1 MTSTEI
7 AAASNIMLGA
17 TQAQAMYIGSTLLWQ
32 AQQQQQGLPAGY
44 TRLAYVASTQAG
56 GQYINL
62 DSTLCETV
70 GNAITVQTK
79 FMILGRGSDNQELS
93 AIIVSRDVNADPY
106 PGFSFRIK
114 KQSSQVEC
122 GRAKLTNAQNFPN
135 DIYTQDMFDTAGSD
149 FTVGTVQTAHQVN
162 TTLFCSLDSNGDPFR
177 FCWGWIQY
185 LKIKKNGTLVADLVA
200 AKNSSNVAGLYDMV
214 SGTFYTSQSSTP
226 FVGVEYADLPS
237 GYSELYNISSTSS
250 GGQYLDLNIR
260 LYETASPNFDFQI
273 KFKLIGNGS
282 DNSSQST
289 IFNCAYDVS
298 PYPGVFIRRNQSAV
312 RVRCGDGSNYDIG
325 TIGQTIDHLYT
336 YDYDE
341 TTGYNDKGM
350 THNTATTLFCYT
362 NSSGTPGRFCQGTIY
377 YFKLWQNGSLV
388 RNMVPCINPNNVV
401 GMYDLVNGVFYTTP
415 STDPFEA
422 GPVL

>member
-7 AAASNIMLGA
+7 AAATNIMLGT

-32 AQQQQQGLPAGY
+32 AQQQQQELPAGY
-44 TRLAYVASTQAG
+44 TRLAYIASTQAG

-62 DSTLCETV
+62 GSTLCETV
-70 GNAITVQTK
+70 GNVITVQTK
-79 FMILGRGSDNQELS
+79 FMILGKGSDNQELS
-93 AIIVSRDVNADPY
+93 GIIISRDVNNDPY
-106 PGFSFRIK
+106 QGFSFRIK
-114 KQSSQVEC
+114 SMSSQIEC
-122 GRAKLTNAQNFPN
+122 NRSKMTNIENFLGT
-135 DIYTQDMFDTAGSD
+135 IYTEDVFDTAGSD

-200 AKNSSNVAGLYDMV
+200 AKNNSNVAGLYDMV

-226 FVGVEYADLPS
+226 FVGVEYSGLPS
-237 GYSELYNISSTSS
+237 GYSELYSISSTSS
-250 GGQYLDLNIR
+250 GGQYIDLNIK
-260 LYETASPNFDFQI
+260 LYEATPNFDFKM
-273 KFKLIGNGS
+273 KFRLVGNGS
-282 DNSSQST
+282 DNSSQATMFSCQY
-289 IFNCAYDVS
+289 NAS
-298 PYPGVFIRRNQSAV
+298 PYPGLFVRRYQSAV
-312 RVRCGDGSNYDIG
+312 QCKLGNGNNSSIGNTGSGVSRIYE
-325 TIGQTIDHLYT
+325 

-341 TTGYNDKGM
+341 SLGYNDKNT
-350 THNTATTLFCYT
+350 THSTGTTLFCFTDT
-362 NSSGTPGRFCQGTIY
+362 NGTYGRFANGTVY

-388 RNMVPCINPNNVV
+388 RNMIPCINPNNVV
-401 GMYDLVNGVFYTTP
+401 GMYDLANGVFYTTP